1 MTRSRIALAAALAC
15 ALALAS
21 AHAAPA
27 IEVEGVDFPSQV
39 VPAPG
44 AAPLVLSGAGLRRF
58 LLFDVYAVGLYLPA
72 LAPSAEAA
80 ISSPGRKRVSIAMLR
95 DVDAAQFVDALQKGL
110 HANQDEAAMQALAPS
125 VARFESIFTS
135 LGVVK
140 KGARIAIDSVPDT
153 GTVVTIDG
161 TAREPISDPAFYPA
175 LLRNWLGEHPVSAD
189 LKKALLGA
197 R

>member
-1 MTRSRIALAAALAC
+1 MTRTRIALAAALSY
-15 ALALAS
+15 ALALAP
-21 AHAAPA
+21 AYAANA
-27 IEVEGVDFPSQV
+27 VEVEGIDFPQQV

-72 LAPSAEAA
+72 LAPSPEAA
-80 ISSPGRKRVSIAMLR
+80 ISSPGRKRVSIALLR

-110 HANQDEAAMQALAPS
+110 HANQDEAAMRALGPS

-135 LGVVK
+135 LGVMK
-140 KGARIAIDSVPDT
+140 KGMRVAIDSVPDT

-161 TAREPISDPAFYPA
+161 APREPIPDPAFYPA

-189 LKKALLGA
+189 LKKQLIGA
-197 R
+197 H

>member
-1 MTRSRIALAAALAC
+1 MTRLRVALAATLVC
-15 ALALAS
+15 ALALAP
-21 AHAAPA
+21 AARA
-27 IEVEGVDFPSQV
+27 VEVEGIEFPQQV

-58 LLFDVYAVGLYLPA
+58 LFFDVYAVGLYLPA
-72 LAPSAEAA
+72 LAPSAESA

-140 KGARIAIDSVPDT
+140 KGMRIAIDSVPDT
-153 GTVVTIDG
+153 GTVVAIDG
-161 TAREPISDPAFYPA
+161 TAREPIPDPAFYPA
-175 LLRNWLGEHPVSAD
+175 LLRNWLGEHPVQAD
-189 LKKALLGA
+189 LKRALLGG

>member
-1 MTRSRIALAAALAC
+1 MTRARIALAAALVC

-21 AHAAPA
+21 THAARA
-27 IEVEGVDFPSQV
+27 VEVEGVDFPAQV

-72 LAPSAEAA
+72 LAPSAESA
-80 ISSPGRKRVSIAMLR
+80 ISAPGRKRVSIAMLR
-95 DVDAAQFVDALQKGL
+95 DVDADQFTDSLHKALR
-110 HANQDEAAMQALAPS
+110 ANHDDAAMQALAKS

-140 KGARIAIDSVPDT
+140 KGARIAIDCVPDT

-161 TAREPISDPAFYPA
+161 TAREPIRDPAFYPA
-175 LLRNWLGEHPVSAD
+175 LLRNWLGEHPVSED
-189 LKKALLGA
+189 LKRALLGA

>member
-1 MTRSRIALAAALAC
+1 MTRARIAFTAALAC

-21 AHAAPA
+21 AHAARA
-27 IEVEGVDFPSQV
+27 IEVEGVDFPPQV

-44 AAPLVLSGAGLRRF
+44 AAPLVLSGAGLRRILF
-58 LLFDVYAVGLYLPA
+58 FDVYAVGLYLPA
-72 LAPSAEAA
+72 AASSAESV
-80 ISSPGRKRVSIAMLR
+80 ISSPGRKHVSIAMLR
-95 DVDAAQFVDALQKGL
+95 DVDAAQFVDSFEKSLR
-110 HANQDEAAMQALAPS
+110 ANHDEAAMQALAPS
-125 VARFESIFTS
+125 MARFESIFTS

-140 KGARIAIDSVPDT
+140 KGSRIAIDSVPDT

-161 TAREPISDPAFYPA
+161 TPREPIPDPAFFPA
-175 LLRNWLGEHPVSAD
+175 LLRNWIGEHPVSAD

>member
-1 MTRSRIALAAALAC
+1 MTRAGIAFAAALAC

-21 AHAAPA
+21 AHAARGV
-27 IEVEGVDFPSQV
+27 EVEGIDFPSQV

-44 AAPLVLSGAGLRRF
+44 AAPLVLSGAGLRRILF
-58 LLFDVYAVGLYLPA
+58 FDVYAVGLYLPA
-72 LAPSAEAA
+72 LAPSAESA
-80 ISSPGRKRVSIAMLR
+80 IASPGRKRASIAMLR
-95 DVDAAQFVDALQKGL
+95 DVDAAQFLDSFEKGL
-110 HANQDEAAMQALAPS
+110 RANHDEAAMQALAPS

-140 KGARIAIDSVPDT
+140 KGMRVAIDSVPGT

-161 TAREPISDPAFYPA
+161 NAREPIPDPAFYSA
-175 LLRNWLGEHPVSAD
+175 LLRNWLGAHPVSDD

>member
-1 MTRSRIALAAALAC
+1 VTRAGIALALVLVC
-15 ALALAS
+15 ALAP
-21 AHAAPA
+21 APA
-27 IEVEGVDFPSQV
+27 VRAVEVEGVDFPSQV

-72 LAPSAEAA
+72 LATSAETA
-80 ISSPGRKRVSIAMLR
+80 IASPGRKRVSIALLR
-95 DVDAAQFVDALQKGL
+95 EVDAAQFVDALEKGL
-110 HANQDEAAMQALAPS
+110 HANQDEAAMRALAPS

-135 LGVVK
+135 LGVMK
-140 KGARIAIDSVPDT
+140 KGMRIAIDSVPDT

-161 TAREPISDPAFYPA
+161 TPREPIPDPAFYPA
-175 LLRNWLGEHPVSAD
+175 LLRNWLGERPVSED